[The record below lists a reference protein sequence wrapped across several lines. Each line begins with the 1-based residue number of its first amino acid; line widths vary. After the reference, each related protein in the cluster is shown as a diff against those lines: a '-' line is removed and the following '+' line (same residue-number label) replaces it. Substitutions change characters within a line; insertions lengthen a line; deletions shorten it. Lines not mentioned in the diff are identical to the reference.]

1 MSLTELY
8 RWQEAVRQA
17 FGFLGYWQVLGLAL
31 YSYGVVLARQ
41 CAPSRVAEKLPLVGK
56 ADSVQRRLERWLA
69 NDRIDWQRCC
79 GAWGRWV
86 LSQYRGERLIL
97 LVDETK
103 LGTELSAMVVGVAY
117 RGCCIP
123 LAFWCYAPDHWPHK
137 QVRLIETLLSW
148 IAPSIPTGVIPL
160 VQADRGIGTSP
171 DLLRAIVALGWHFE
185 VRVQKNTRLR
195 REAQPDC
202 PLAALVSQAG
212 QTWRGQGQVFKKAGW
227 LEAEVRVVWGRAY
240 RECWCLVTNCPT
252 VTGWEYA
259 LRYWQESSFRDLKSD
274 GWQWQ
279 TSRIWTPAHA
289 NRLLLVLA
297 LAYAWVLTLGTLA
310 CTDADLAQT
319 VTKGRK
325 PTYSVFRL
333 GLRLWEHLM
342 GHVST
347 VLLPF
352 SPHYLCFLP
361 AFPDPLETVG
371 G

>member
-8 RWQEAVRQA
+8 QWQQAVRQA

-56 ADSVQRRLERWLA
+56 ADSVQRRLERWLD
-69 NDRIDWQRCC
+69 NERIDWQRCC
-79 GAWGRWV
+79 CAWSGWV
-86 LSQYRGERLIL
+86 LSHYRGERLIL

-103 LGTELSAMVVGVAY
+103 LGNQLSAMVVGVAY

-123 LAFWCYAPDHWPHK
+123 LAFWCYAPNHWPQK

-148 IAPSIPTGVIPL
+148 IAPSVPKGVIPL

-195 REAQPDC
+195 REAEPDC

-212 QTWRGQGQVFKKAGW
+212 HTWRGQGQVFKKAGW
-227 LEAEVRVVWGRAY
+227 LEAEVRVVWGPAY

-279 TSRIWTPAHA
+279 SSRIWTPAHA

-297 LAYAWVLTLGTLA
+297 LAYAWVLTLGTLV
-310 CTDADLAQT
+310 CTDPDLAQA
-319 VTKGRK
+319 VTKGRQ

-333 GLRLWEHLM
+333 GLRLWEQLM
-342 GHVST
+342 GQVST
-347 VLLPF
+347 LLHLL

>member
-8 RWQEAVRQA
+8 HWQGAVRAA
-17 FGFLGYWQVLGLAL
+17 FGFLGCWQALGLAL

-41 CAPSRVAEKLPLVGK
+41 CAPSKVAEKLPLVGK
-56 ADSVQRRLERWLA
+56 ADSVQRRLERWLD

-79 GAWGRWV
+79 AGWARWV
-86 LSQYRGERLIL
+86 LSHYSGQQVIL

-103 LGTELSAMVVGVAY
+103 LGNQLSAMVVGMAY

-123 LAFWCYAPDHWPHK
+123 LAFWCYPPKAWPMK
-137 QVRLIETLLSW
+137 QVVLIETLLSW

-185 VRVQKNTRLR
+185 VRVQKNTRLQ
-195 REAQPDC
+195 REAEADC

-227 LEAEVRVVWGRAY
+227 LEAEVRVVWGQAY
-240 RECWCLVTNCPT
+240 RECWCIVTNCPA

-259 LRYWQESSFRDLKSD
+259 VRYWQECSFRDLKSD

-279 TSRIWTPAHA
+279 ASRIWTPAHA
-289 NRLLLVLA
+289 NRLLLVLT
-297 LAYAWVLTLGTLA
+297 LAYAWVLTLGTVV
-310 CTDADLAQT
+310 CTDADLARC
-319 VTKGRK
+319 VTKGRQ
-325 PTYSVFRL
+325 PTFSIFRL
-333 GLRLWEHLM
+333 GLRLWEYFM
-342 GHVST
+342 GQVRS
-347 VLLPF
+347 LLRRLT
-352 SPHYLCFLP
+352 HDYLCFLP
-361 AFPDPLETVG
+361 HFPDTLKTVG
-371 G
+371 D